1 VDELE
6 GAPPPNSPPG
16 QRLPLARV
24 ERLAQPLGSLADA
37 WRTEV
42 RPPRR
47 KAMVAVAVLATAGAL
62 LVARQGTVRARLI
75 AGAILLGIAVLGI
88 VVRAIERRRW
98 EEPARVIRRL
108 AGAVDPERA
117 ERAVRALSLLE
128 RDDPGTSRELAR
140 LHVARALG
148 ALPRERILEGASRV
162 AYGLGMTALVLGIAA
177 GVLGLTRFWS
187 ILEGADVLA
196 ARPFTGAGVAPVD
209 MRWFVDLDVVARPP
223 DYLHEEEHELAPY
236 ARIAVARGTLLTVR
250 GTPSHAGRH
259 LALSG
264 RPVRAEGGSASPRRG
279 PQQAEVSEVPF
290 VDDGTGRLIAR
301 WPVAETVD
309 LRVVARFGD
318 VLIEDPDVTRVQS
331 IPDLAP
337 IVTLEGAPRRVVL
350 AQDVGDIPIRYEAID
365 DHGLREVHLV
375 LRSGTR
381 EERRV
386 LAKLDGETRT
396 DRGGH
401 MLRATDPFLKKSH
414 APIEVLVE
422 AKDNDPITGPK
433 WGSSPAITV
442 IPPDVGEPEA
452 RRLDGL
458 RKLRDAVVDALAWRI
473 GHEPPTADGT
483 SDGTSAALP
492 QRGLHQGALP
502 QRGPHEAA
510 SPRRSAK
517 ALAAERKVFVADEL
531 RGAEENRELLEAT
544 LSSQYAGLRVPGRLQ
559 AMLRGHMRRVR
570 EAMNVEAK
578 GPTAKTH
585 GALVRATE
593 RLALVIDGIVRG
605 LGQRDSKDAS
615 RQLADVAD
623 DLALGASQ
631 MQRASDRE
639 RGTAR
644 ADGAVTVL
652 QGGGRSLAHL
662 GSLGRDLGEIVG
674 ADLFRVDRAR
684 KGDDLVH
691 AEIAAR
697 DLAARLREPDPSF
710 GSRGRSGGRRGGE
723 GGGQGSPGA
732 AGDEGEGEDDAEQAF
747 NMAAQELER
756 LAQDHA
762 EELGKVERAL
772 SEALSDAEMKDLEEE
787 SKKHAAQVRE
797 AAKGLPQVGAGGD
810 SWTNKAAQAH
820 EHAEAMAR
828 ALDQANPADAV
839 KSGKS
844 ALDAIDE
851 AKRTAQRENWM
862 GLLNPNSDGNTDR
875 KLNDARQKLEPEVKW
890 AEEKLQSLRKQA
902 AERKA
907 GELSSDGDDEQKLA
921 ERARELGD
929 KGQGQQALPD
939 PALEALGSAAAAAR
953 DAANSLRRGDADK
966 ALEQQREAQRQLEMA
981 KDALGNESEKGEPD
995 HGEGDGSQLNAGH
1008 AAIPKAD
1015 EHKGPEEFR
1024 RRVMRGLGQA
1034 MSGRQKD
1041 AVRRYADGLL
1051 R

>member
-1 VDELE
+1 MEDRI
-6 GAPPPNSPPG
+6 A
-16 QRLPLARV
+16 QRIG
-24 ERLAQPLGSLADA
+24 QPLLSLADA
-37 WRTEV
+37 WQTEV

-47 KAMVAVAVLATAGAL
+47 KAMAALAMLATAGAL

-75 AGAILLGIAVLGI
+75 AAGILIGIAALGI
-88 VVRAIERRRW
+88 VVRALERRRW

-108 AGAVDPERA
+108 AGTVDPERA

-128 RDDPGTSRELAR
+128 REDDGGTSRELAR

-162 AYGLGMTALVLGIAA
+162 AYGLGIAALLFGVAA
-177 GVLGLTRFWS
+177 GVLALTRFWS
-187 ILEGADVLA
+187 ILEGADVLV
-196 ARPFTGAGVAPVD
+196 ARPLLSAAVAPVD
-209 MRWFVDLDVVARPP
+209 MRWFVDLEVVARPP
-223 DYLHEEEHELAPY
+223 DYLHEDEHELAPY
-236 ARIAVARGTLLTVR
+236 ARIAVPRGTLLTVR

-264 RPVRAEGGSASPRRG
+264 RPVRAGSLPASPGER
-279 PQQAEVSEVPF
+279 PAETSEVPF

-318 VLIEDPDVTRVQS
+318 VVIEDPDATRVQS

-350 AQDVGDIPIRYEAID
+350 AQDSGDIPIRYEAID

-386 LAKLDGETRT
+386 LAKLDGETHT

-401 MLRATDPFLKKSH
+401 MLRATDSFLKKSH
-414 APIEVLVE
+414 APILVSVE

-433 WGSSPAITV
+433 WGASPAITV
-442 IPPDVGEPEA
+442 VPPDVGEPES
-452 RRLDGL
+452 RRLEGL

-473 GHEPPTADGT
+473 AHDPP
-483 SDGTSAALP
+483 
-492 QRGLHQGALP
+492 
-502 QRGPHEAA
+502 AA
-510 SPRRSAK
+510 SAP
-517 ALAAERKVFVADEL
+517 AAERRAFIAEEL
-531 RGAEENRELLEAT
+531 RRAEENRELLDAT
-544 LSSQYAGLRVPGRLQ
+544 LSSSYAGVRVPGRLQ

-570 EAMNVEAK
+570 EASNAEVKAA
-578 GPTAKTH
+578 TAPNH
-585 GALVRATE
+585 AALLRATE
-593 RLALVIDGIVRG
+593 RLTLVIAGIVRG

-631 MQRASDRE
+631 MQRATDRE

-644 ADGAVTVL
+644 ADAAVTVL
-652 QGGGRSLAHL
+652 QGGAHSLLHL

-674 ADLFRVDRAR
+674 ADLARVDRGR

-710 GSRGRSGGRRGGE
+710 GSRGRSGGRRGGSSE
-723 GGGQGSPGA
+723 GGQGSPGA
-732 AGDEGEGEDDAEQAF
+732 AGEEGEGEDDAEQAF
-747 NMAAQELER
+747 NMAARELDQLSR
-756 LAQDHA
+756 DQA
-762 EELGKVERAL
+762 EELGKVEQSL
-772 SEALSDAEMKDLEEE
+772 SAALSDEEMKDLEEE

-797 AAKGLPQVGAGGD
+797 ATKGLPSVGAGGD
-810 SWTNKAAQAH
+810 SWTNKAAQAR

-828 ALDQANPADAV
+828 ALDQSNPADAV

-844 ALDAIDE
+844 ALEAIDE
-851 AKRTAQRENWM
+851 AKRTAQRENWL
-862 GLLNPNSDGNTDR
+862 GFFNPADQDGNADK
-875 KLNDARQKLEPEVKW
+875 KLNETRQKLEPEVKW

-902 AERKA
+902 AQRKA
-907 GELSSDGDDEQKLA
+907 GELSSDGDEEQRLA
-921 ERARELGD
+921 ERAREMRDRGQ
-929 KGQGQQALPD
+929 GAQGQQALPD
-939 PALEALGSAAAAAR
+939 PALEALGSAAASAREAA
-953 DAANSLRRGDADK
+953 DSLRRGDADR
-966 ALEQQREAQRQLEMA
+966 ALEQQREAQRQLDMA
-981 KDALGNESEKGEPD
+981 REALGSDSERGEPSS
-995 HGEGDGSQLNAGH
+995 GEGDGSDMTRGR
-1008 AAIPKAD
+1008 AAIPTAD

-1034 MSGRQKD
+1034 MSGRQKE